1 MEEPTNPQDNSA
13 PHTPGDTFEPSPSQ
27 PATAENVNQ
36 QAAAVAPQEQSQ
48 PVEVQPE
55 KNSFGKSLAKTLLW
69 IVLLVLIGLVG
80 ALAAI
85 YIFKI

>member
-1 MEEPTNPQDNSA
+1 MEDPTNPQNNLP

-36 QAAAVAPQEQSQ
+36 QTA
-48 PVEVQPE
+48 VQPAPE
-55 KNSFGKSLAKTLLW
+55 QPQSVSAQPKQKSFGKSLAKTLLW